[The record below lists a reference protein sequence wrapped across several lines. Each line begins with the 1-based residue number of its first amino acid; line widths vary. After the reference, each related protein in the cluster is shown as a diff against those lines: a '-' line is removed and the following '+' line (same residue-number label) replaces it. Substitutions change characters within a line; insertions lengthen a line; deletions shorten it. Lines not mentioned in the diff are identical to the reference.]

1 MTMGLKTRRGTG
13 ERGTTMPSRR
23 RFSGHTFRMPD
34 GSSKE
39 GRVRVSTG
47 PYVQIICSVPL
58 IVPGRP
64 GSTNELKEMKRL
76 ENCCDLAPGNPRPMV
91 RKPGQRLVAIDPGRR
106 DINYV
111 KTDEAHETPST
122 CTSSTSK
129 FFWLSQFFGISTRQ
143 HVKEV
148 KRRRI
153 ATVTIE
159 LQKRTLLSAEVFL
172 GGWTYKPSYIWPWS
186 IYRRIKL
193 SKHMQTMKQ

>member
-1 MTMGLKTRRGTG
+1 M
-13 ERGTTMPSRR
+13 MPSRR
-23 RFSGHTFRMPD
+23 RFSGPTFRMPERAPQR
-34 GSSKE
+34 KE
-39 GRVRVSTG
+39 GCASRPVHTYRWDFLFSATF
-47 PYVQIICSVPL
+47 

-64 GSTNELKEMKRL
+64 GSTKELKEMKRL

-111 KTDEAHETPST
+111 ETDEARETPST

-129 FFWLSQFFGISTRQ
+129 FFRSSQFFGISTRQ
-143 HVKEV
+143 HVKEA

-159 LQKRTLLSAEVFL
+159 IQKATPPRRRMRRT
-172 GGWTYKPSYIWPWS
+172 
-186 IYRRIKL
+186 RRAGICCDASGQKI
-193 SKHMQTMKQ
+193 